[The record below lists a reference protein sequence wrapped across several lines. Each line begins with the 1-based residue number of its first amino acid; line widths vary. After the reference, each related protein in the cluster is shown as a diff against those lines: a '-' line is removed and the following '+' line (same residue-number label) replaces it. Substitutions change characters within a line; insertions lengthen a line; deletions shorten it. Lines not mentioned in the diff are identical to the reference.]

1 MLLLT
6 SILALIVSISLHE
19 FFHALA
25 ADKLGDPTP
34 RAYGRLTINPLAHI
48 DPIGT
53 VLIPLIGALSGLPVI
68 GWAKPTPIDPYN
80 FKNPRRD
87 EIIVSLAGP
96 FSNFLL
102 AFIFSKINHPISFT
116 FVTISLILGIFNLL
130 PFPPLDGSKV
140 LLNLLPVDS
149 AHKWSEAFEKYGQF
163 LIILLLFS
171 GLLSRLMSPI
181 LTFLLQLL
189 Y

>member
-102 AFIFSKINHPISFT
+102 AFIFPKINHPISFT